1 MPLTGSRELI
11 RHVKTVPLYY
21 IYHPGCKKKK
31 KMLVKPSLAA
41 SQLSTLPALPALET
55 VSHPSVLNAL
65 LIAHP
70 TLLAALT
77 SNKKLRPNNV

>member
-1 MPLTGSRELI
+1 MPLTGSQELI

-31 KMLVKPSLAA
+31 NAGEAIISRLAA
-41 SQLSTLPALPALET
+41 VNPPALPALET

-77 SNKKLRPNNV
+77 SNKASA

>member
-1 MPLTGSRELI
+1 MPLTGSQELI

-31 KMLVKPSLAA
+31 KNAGEAIISRLAA
-41 SQLSTLPALPALET
+41 VNPPALPALET

-77 SNKKLRPNNV
+77 SNKASA

>member
-21 IYHPGCKKKK
+21 IYHPGCKKK